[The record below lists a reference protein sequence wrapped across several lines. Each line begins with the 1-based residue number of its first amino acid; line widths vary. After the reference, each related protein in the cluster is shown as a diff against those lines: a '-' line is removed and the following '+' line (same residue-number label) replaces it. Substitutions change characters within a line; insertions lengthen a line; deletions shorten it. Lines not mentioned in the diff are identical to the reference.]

1 MTEQTT
7 TIDSTERKISA
18 ALQIY
23 GFFIFI
29 FLNSG
34 MLTSSNLC
42 SSLTP
47 FSFALFVSIF
57 DQVTREL
64 PEELRL
70 PGNPP
75 ENDLHRYGT
84 AGCTRRISS
93 NLC

>member
-1 MTEQTT
+1 MTEQTK

-23 GFFIFI
+23 GFFII

-34 MLTSSNLC
+34 MLRSSNLC

-57 DQVTREL
+57 DHVTREL

-75 ENDLHRYGT
+75 ENGLHRYGT